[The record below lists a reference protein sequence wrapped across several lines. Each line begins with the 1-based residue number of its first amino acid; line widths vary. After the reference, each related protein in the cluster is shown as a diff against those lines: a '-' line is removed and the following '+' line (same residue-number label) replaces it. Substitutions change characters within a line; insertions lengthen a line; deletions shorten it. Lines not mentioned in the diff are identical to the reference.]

1 MPPAPAPKRENLL
14 LNLVFN
20 IAVPMLIL
28 SKLSERLGSMNAL
41 LLALAFPLGY
51 GIYDFWQRRSVNFV
65 SGLGFFSTLAT
76 GGLGLLRLE
85 PLWFA
90 VKEAAVPALIGVAV
104 FVSQWSKRPLV
115 RQFLLN
121 EQVINL
127 PRVDAAL
134 DEHGMRPAFDALLR
148 ASSVLLAGSFF
159 LSAFLNFALARYLI
173 TAAPDTPEFNAQY
186 GRMLGWSWPVI
197 VVPSMAMMMF
207 ALWRLVKGL
216 ERMTGLTLDQI
227 LHSPEDKNHTAAA
240 PTSPAAPAASSPEPR
255 PPSES

>member
-1 MPPAPAPKRENLL
+1 MSAPAPKRENLL
-14 LNLVFN
+14 LNLLFN

-28 SKLSERLGSMNAL
+28 SKLSDRLGSMNAL
-41 LLALAFPLGY
+41 LLALAFPLAY
-51 GIYDFWQRRSVNFV
+51 GAYDFWQRRSVNFV

-85 PLWFA
+85 PFWFA
-90 VKEAAVPALIGVAV
+90 VKEACVPALIGAAV
-104 FVSQWSKRPLV
+104 FASQWSRRPLV

-121 EQVINL
+121 DQVINL

-134 DEHGMRPAFDALLR
+134 DAHGMRPAFDALLR

-173 TAAPDTPEFNAQY
+173 TAMPDTPEFNAQY

-197 VVPSMAMMMF
+197 VVPSMAVMMI

-216 ERMTGLTLDQI
+216 ERMTGLQLDEI
-227 LHSPEDKNHTAAA
+227 LHAPLEKTKAAPGGGTAAEE
-240 PTSPAAPAASSPEPR
+240 TTDR
-255 PPSES
+255 